1 MAVAG
6 TLLDNIGLISK
17 VYFPRLI
24 LPLAATGRELFDNLL
39 MLLVLLILSIAYG
52 YTPSAKLLLLPL
64 ILIGA
69 ALFALAC
76 GLWFASL
83 MVKFRDVRPMLSLA
97 LQAGMYAT
105 PIVYSVNL
113 VPERFRPIYELNP
126 MYWAVEFSRWALLGR
141 PLEINSSLYWSFGLV
156 AVLLVGGLA
165 VFSVFERMTVDVQ

>member
-1 MAVAG
+1 
-6 TLLDNIGLISK
+6 
-17 VYFPRLI
+17 
-24 LPLAATGRELFDNLL
+24 